1 MNDIKRCVLMNYS
14 PETKLIEFRHYA
26 IKSVPV
32 GLSKGVKKIV
42 QSKVPD
48 LSNFNDIDEFLL
60 KYSIINSFNY
70 ILNTISNV
78 FANCCRPELLS
89 DSEVEDN
96 PSSTVIVPQK
106 LISRGNIVG
115 TQSSIRLSELGPR
128 LTLQV
133 YHI

>member
-1 MNDIKRCVLMNYS
+1 MNYS

-78 FANCCRPELLS
+78 FVNCCRPELLS

-133 YHI
+133 NHI